1 MCRYYRLCGQFQL
14 HDAWEPGLLIFGK
27 FCKSCSKTALFLG
40 SVLAVYQAVTSKI
53 ITYSTNTFNLC
64 WWKGITAPPL
74 MLTSRIKFWSKIK
87 RILLSFGLWRSAVDL
102 KLKLLSSFF
111 NVVSEL
117 FRFNVSENRRSITL
131 FWWGGGAFGGKKYL
145 KNGKTFSKQVLYS
158 LDKLRNHLSINLI
171 LSTFSRLKLEKLWV
185 DFHWLIFSLL
195 EVTA

>member
-1 MCRYYRLCGQFQL
+1 MER
-14 HDAWEPGLLIFGK
+14 D
-27 FCKSCSKTALFLG
+27 
-40 SVLAVYQAVTSKI
+40 
-53 ITYSTNTFNLC
+53 YSS
-64 WWKGITAPPL
+64 PL
-74 MLTSRIKFWSKIK
+74 MLTSSIKFWLKIK
-87 RILLSFGLWRSAVDL
+87 RILLSFGLWRNAVDL

-117 FRFNVSENRRSITL
+117 FWFNVSENLRSITL
-131 FWWGGGAFGGKKYL
+131 FWGVGLGGGAFGGKKYL